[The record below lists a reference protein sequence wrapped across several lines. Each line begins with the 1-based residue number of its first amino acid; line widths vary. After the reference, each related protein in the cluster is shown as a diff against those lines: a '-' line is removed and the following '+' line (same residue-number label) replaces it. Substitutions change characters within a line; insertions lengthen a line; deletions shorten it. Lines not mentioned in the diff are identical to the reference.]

1 MKYVL
6 KGLPHAVIV
15 MAGMMI
21 VFFAIDRV
29 NTPMGFMTNEFH
41 KWLSFF
47 LAVSCLIYSVSSIAR
62 QRRRE
67 RAQERAKAKSKARR
81 QADQAAP
88 KRKTAPGPKPVQ
100 Q

>member
-1 MKYVL
+1 MKYL
-6 KGLPHAVIV
+6 MKALPHASIV

-47 LAVSCLIYSVSSIAR
+47 LAVSCLIYSVSAIAR

-67 RAQERAKAKSKARR
+67 RAAAAAAARR
-81 QADQAAP
+81 RAEQAA
-88 KRKTAPGPKPVQ
+88 RKKKAQEKPTPAQ